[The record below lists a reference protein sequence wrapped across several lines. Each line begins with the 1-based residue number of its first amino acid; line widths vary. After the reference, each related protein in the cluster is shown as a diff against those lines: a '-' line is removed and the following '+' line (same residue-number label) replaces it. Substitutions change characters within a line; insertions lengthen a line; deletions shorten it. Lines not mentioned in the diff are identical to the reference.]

1 MVSKS
6 QLLRGESKMLE
17 KLHSSVVAVARL
29 SCTSVSV
36 SLRLDILVA
45 DLLVHTQAKRLNFPQ
60 ENQIEQLNRILCII
74 HIEFVKINT
83 HT

>member
-17 KLHSSVVAVARL
+17 KLHSSAVAVARL
-29 SCTSVSV
+29 SCTLLNVS
-36 SLRLDILVA
+36 SRFDILAA
-45 DLLVHTQAKRLNFPQ
+45 DPLVHTQAKRLNFHQ
-60 ENQIEQLNRILCII
+60 ENQIEQLNRILYII

-83 HT
+83 HI